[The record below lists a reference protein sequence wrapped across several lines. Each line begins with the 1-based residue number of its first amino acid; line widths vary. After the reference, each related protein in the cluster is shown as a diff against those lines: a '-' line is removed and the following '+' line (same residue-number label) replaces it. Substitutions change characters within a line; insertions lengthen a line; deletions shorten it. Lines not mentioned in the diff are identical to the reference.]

1 MDIEA
6 KKPTTLRQV
15 AKHAGVSAATA
26 SLVLNGKGDISDATR
41 DRVMQAVEE
50 LNYTPRSS
58 RPRAAE
64 STNTIRFLKVAR
76 HGQTVNRDHNHFI
89 SDYID
94 GMSYEAL
101 RRDYALQVV
110 SAEQQPLDG
119 LLAELEGTEPRGL
132 VVLGTE
138 LSVEDI
144 ETVISRAPLPT
155 VLIDTYHPFLKAN
168 FVDMDN
174 DQLVY
179 TALAHLVSRGFRR
192 IGYVGSH
199 SDVMNFRLRETGFRR
214 AAAALGIETDPAHE
228 LSVVATLDGAYR
240 ESLDLLRGAPSLAEA
255 YFCANDIIAL
265 GFMRALR
272 EMGLSVPGDVSIVG
286 FDNLPMAGVFDPPLT
301 TIDVPKTRIGAMAIR
316 LLDDLIAGEDSA
328 QPTVKVL
335 MTGELVSRDSV
346 GDKKD

>member
-6 KKPTTLRQV
+6 KKPITLRQV

-50 LNYTPRSS
+50 LNYTPRGN

-168 FVDMDN
+168 FVNMDN

-199 SDVMNFRLRETGFRR
+199 SDVMNFRLREAGFGR
-214 AAAALGIETDPAHE
+214 AASALGIETDAAHE

-240 ESLDLLRGAPSLAEA
+240 ESLALLRAAPSLAEA

-272 EMGLSVPGDVSIVG
+272 DMGRSVPEDVSIVG

-316 LLDDLIAGEDSA
+316 LLDDLIAGEDPA
-328 QPTVKVL
+328 QLTVKVL
-335 MTGELVSRDSV
+335 MTGELVSRGSV
-346 GDKKD
+346 ARKDG